1 MNATVSFDPKRS
13 AHRHVVAGLVL
24 ALLLTGGIGGWAA
37 TTDISGALIAPGM
50 VVVDSNVK
58 KVQHQTGGIVGELLV
73 RNGSIVKA
81 GEIIV
86 RLDDTLTR
94 ANLAIVSK
102 SLNEMTARKARLE
115 CERDGAAEIVFTP
128 EFLAQAEVAE
138 IAALVSAERRLFA
151 LRRSAREGQKQQLG
165 QRIGQLND
173 EIGGITAQ
181 QQAKAHEVLLIKR
194 ELDGVKELWEKN
206 LIPLTRLTALER
218 EATRLEGER
227 AQLIAAVAQAR
238 GKISETELQIN
249 QIDRELA
256 SEVGRELREIE
267 GKISELVERKVA
279 AEDQL
284 KRVDIRAPQDGFVHE
299 MTVHTVGGVV
309 GPGEAMML
317 IVPVTDALTVE
328 ARIAPQDIDQIKMGQ
343 AASLRFSA
351 FSQRTTPE
359 IEGSVSRLS
368 ADVTTDQRTGSSY
381 FTVRIAIAPE
391 ELARLGDVR
400 VMPGMPVETFVKTGD
415 RTVASYLV
423 KPLHDQVM
431 RAFRER

>member
-1 MNATVSFDPKRS
+1 MNTTFNFDPKRS

-37 TTDISGALIAPGM
+37 TTEISGALIAPGM

-58 KVQHQTGGIVGELLV
+58 KVQHQTGGIVGELRV

-81 GEIIV
+81 GEVIV

-102 SLNEMTARKARLE
+102 SLNELTARKARLE
-115 CERDGAAEIVFTP
+115 CERDGATEIVFSP
-128 EFLAQAEVAE
+128 GFLAQADDPE

-151 LRRSAREGQKQQLG
+151 LRRTAREGQKQQLG

-173 EIGGITAQ
+173 EIGGVTAQ
-181 QQAKAHEVLLIKR
+181 QQAKAHEVELIRR

-249 QIDRELA
+249 QIDRDLA

-317 IVPVTDALTVE
+317 IVPAADALTVE
-328 ARIAPQDIDQIKMGQ
+328 ARIAPQDIDQIRVGQ
-343 AASLRFSA
+343 TAALRFSA

-368 ADVTTDQRTGSSY
+368 ADVTTDSRTGTSF
-381 FTVRIAIAPE
+381 FTVRIAITPE
-391 ELARLGDVR
+391 EIAKLGDVR
-400 VMPGMPVETFVKTGD
+400 IVPGMPVETFVKTGD

>member
-1 MNATVSFDPKRS
+1 MVSRS
-13 AHRHVVAGLVL
+13 C
-24 ALLLTGGIGGWAA
+24 
-37 TTDISGALIAPGM
+37 
-50 VVVDSNVK
+50 
-58 KVQHQTGGIVGELLV
+58 GE
-73 RNGSIVKA
+73 
-81 GEIIV
+81 
-86 RLDDTLTR
+86 
-94 ANLAIVSK
+94 K
-102 SLNEMTARKARLE
+102 S
-115 CERDGAAEIVFTP
+115 
-128 EFLAQAEVAE
+128 
-138 IAALVSAERRLFA
+138 
-151 LRRSAREGQKQQLG
+151 
-165 QRIGQLND
+165 
-173 EIGGITAQ
+173 
-181 QQAKAHEVLLIKR
+181 
-194 ELDGVKELWEKN
+194 

-249 QIDRELA
+249 QIDRDLA

-284 KRVDIRAPQDGFVHE
+284 KRVDIRAPQGGFVHE

-317 IVPVTDALTVE
+317 IVPVADALTVE
-328 ARIAPQDIDQIKMGQ
+328 ARIAPQDIDQIKVGQ
-343 AASLRFSA
+343 PAALRFSA

-359 IEGSVSRLS
+359 IEGSVNRLS

-381 FTVRIAIAPE
+381 FTVRIAITPD

-400 VMPGMPVETFVKTGD
+400 VVPGMPVETFVKTGD